1 MGTGP
6 LTGLLLD
13 TCACIWVSED
23 EPLADAAVEALNQ
36 SWQAGQN
43 VHVSPFTAWEIGMLM
58 SRGRLKSRLSP
69 RAWFHRLTSVD
80 GVALA
85 QLSPDILLESNVLPG
100 NPPRDPADRII
111 IATARET
118 GLTIVTRDQLILDYA
133 AEGHVLALA
142 C

>member
-1 MGTGP
+1 

-13 TCACIWVSED
+13 TCACIWISED
-23 EPLADAAVEALNQ
+23 QPLADQAIEALNR
-36 SWQAGQN
+36 SWQSGEE
-43 VHVSPFTAWEIGMLM
+43 VRISPFTAWEIGMLM

-69 RAWFHRLTSVD
+69 RAWFSRLIGVD

-85 QLSPDILLESNVLPG
+85 NLSPDILLESNALPG
-100 NPPRDPADRII
+100 IPPRDPADKII

-133 AEGHVLALA
+133 ADGHVLALA

>member
-1 MGTGP
+1 M
-6 LTGLLLD
+6 TGLLLD
-13 TCACIWVSED
+13 TCACIWISED
-23 EPLADAAVEALNQ
+23 QPLADQAVEALNR
-36 SWQAGQN
+36 SWQSGEE
-43 VHVSPFTAWEIGMLM
+43 VRISPFTAWEIGMLM

-69 RAWFHRLTSVD
+69 RAWFSRLIGVD

-85 QLSPDILLESNVLPG
+85 DLSPDILLESNALPG
-100 NPPRDPADRII
+100 IPPRDPADRII

-133 AEGHVLALA
+133 ADGHVLALA

>member
-1 MGTGP
+1 

-13 TCACIWVSED
+13 TCACIWISED
-23 EPLADAAVEALNQ
+23 APLADAAVEALNR
-36 SWQAGQN
+36 SWQAGES
-43 VHVSPFTAWEIGMLM
+43 VRISPFTAWEIGMLM
-58 SRGRLKSRLSP
+58 ARGRLKSRLSP
-69 RAWFHRLTSVD
+69 RAWFNRLTGVD
-80 GVALA
+80 GVRLA
-85 QLSPDILLESNVLPG
+85 ELSPDILLESNVLPG

>member
-1 MGTGP
+1 

-13 TCACIWVSED
+13 TCACIWISED
-23 EPLADAAVEALNQ
+23 QPLADQAVEALNR
-36 SWQAGQN
+36 SWQSGEE
-43 VHVSPFTAWEIGMLM
+43 VRISPFTAWEIGMLM

-69 RAWFHRLTSVD
+69 RAWFSRLIGVD

-85 QLSPDILLESNVLPG
+85 DLSPDILLESNALPG
-100 NPPRDPADRII
+100 IPPRDPADRII

-133 AEGHVLALA
+133 ADGHVLALA

>member
-1 MGTGP
+1 

-13 TCACIWVSED
+13 TCACIWISED
-23 EPLADAAVEALNQ
+23 APLADTAVEALNR
-36 SWQAGQN
+36 SWQAGQD
-43 VHVSPFTAWEIGMLM
+43 VRISPFTAWEIGMLM
-58 SRGRLKSRLSP
+58 ARGRLKSRLSP
-69 RAWFHRLTSVD
+69 RAWFHRLTGVD

-85 QLSPDILLESNVLPG
+85 DLSPDILLESNTLPG
-100 NPPRDPADRII
+100 DPPRDPADRII

>member
-1 MGTGP
+1 
-6 LTGLLLD
+6 
-13 TCACIWVSED
+13 
-23 EPLADAAVEALNQ
+23 
-36 SWQAGQN
+36 
-43 VHVSPFTAWEIGMLM
+43 MLM

-69 RAWFHRLTSVD
+69 RAWFSRLIGVD

-85 QLSPDILLESNVLPG
+85 NLSPDILLESNALPG
-100 NPPRDPADRII
+100 IPPRDPADKII

-133 AEGHVLALA
+133 ADGHVLALA

>member
-1 MGTGP
+1 M
-6 LTGLLLD
+6 TGLLLD
-13 TCACIWVSED
+13 TCACIWISEGA
-23 EPLADAAVEALNQ
+23 PLADPAVEALNQ
-36 SWQAGQN
+36 SWQSGKN
-43 VHVSPFTAWEIGMLM
+43 VGISPFTAWEIGMLM

-69 RAWFHRLTSVD
+69 RAWFHRLIGID

-85 QLSPDILLESNVLPG
+85 ELSPDILMESNALPG

-118 GLTIVTRDQLILDYA
+118 GLTIVTRDQLILGYA
-133 AEGHVLALA
+133 NEGHVLALA